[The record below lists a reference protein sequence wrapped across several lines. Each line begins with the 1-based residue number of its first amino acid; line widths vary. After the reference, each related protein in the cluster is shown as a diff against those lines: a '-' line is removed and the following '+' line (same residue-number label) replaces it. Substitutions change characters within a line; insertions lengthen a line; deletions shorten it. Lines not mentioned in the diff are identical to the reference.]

1 MKHRV
6 TKLRAAAGKVL
17 DGTML
22 DHFEQTAAIMTAGH
36 PVDDFQAQRILRS
49 CYETER

>member
-22 DHFEQTAAIMTAGH
+22 YRSNK
-36 PVDDFQAQRILRS
+36 PQRGRYHDGGAEILRS
-49 CYETER
+49 SYK

>member
-22 DHFEQTAAIMTAGH
+22 YRSNKSQQEGIMTTGH
-36 PVDDFQAQRILRS
+36 AEILRS
-49 CYETER
+49 HYQ